1 MGVRVPANKVLLVK
15 LMSGAT
21 GIPYNVIACQAN
33 LESGFNDNAVSPA
46 GAEGWLQFLPST
58 FRSYWHG
65 SPFNPV
71 DAANAYIVFMRA
83 LLREFG
89 GNLRD
94 ALAAYNAGPGNI
106 GAGMGYADTI
116 LSCAG
121 SPVTTVS
128 SPPGGQLPSDVPAG
142 PQVQADD
149 WSWYIAKSS
158 QHVKDAA
165 DTAHTY
171 ALLIGRL

>member
-1 MGVRVPANKVLLVK
+1 VTVNVPADKVLLVK

-33 LESGFNDNAVSPA
+33 AESGFNDNAVSPA

-58 FRSYWHG
+58 FASYWHG
-65 SPFNPV
+65 SPFNPT

-89 GNLRD
+89 GSLRD

-106 GAGMGYADTI
+106 GAGFGYADGI
-116 LSCAG
+116 LACAG
-121 SPVTTVS
+121 SPSATNVTPS
-128 SPPGGQLPSDVPAG
+128 GGQLPSDLPPG

-149 WSWYIAKSS
+149 WSWYIGQSS
-158 QHVKDAA
+158 KHVQDMSNMC
-165 DTAHTY
+165 HTY

>member
-1 MGVRVPANKVLLVK
+1 MTVVVPADKVLLVK

-33 LESGFNDNAVSPA
+33 LESGFNNGAVSPA

-58 FRSYWHG
+58 FYSVWHG

-71 DAANAYIVFMRA
+71 DAANAYVVFMRN

-106 GAGMGYADTI
+106 SAGFGYADTI
-116 LSCAG
+116 LRCAG
-121 SPVTTVS
+121 SPVTQQAN
-128 SPPGGQLPSDVPAG
+128 PPGGQLPSDIGPA
-142 PQVQADD
+142 PVVQADD
-149 WSWYIAKSS
+149 WSWYISQSS
-158 QHVKDAA
+158 RWVS
-165 DTAHTY
+165 DTANSLQFY
-171 ALLIGRL
+171 ARAIGRL